1 MSFSV
6 FLDFVHVMNMTTTTT
21 TMTTTANN
29 YKGYAFPSPY
39 MLGWLAGTKHW
50 PIADIIAH
58 SEFPIRM
65 DMIIEQ
71 VRVNGFYFG
80 KELETFGKF
89 LCALYVSRRLPDDV
103 IARLEEVD
111 FPFAEEGE

>member
-6 FLDFVHVMNMTTTTT
+6 FLDFVHVMNVTTTT
-21 TMTTTANN
+21 TMITAND
-29 YKGYAFPSPY
+29 YKGYAFPTPY
-39 MLGWLAGTKHW
+39 MLGWLVGTKHW

-71 VRVNGFYFG
+71 VRANGFYFG
-80 KELETFGKF
+80 TELETFGRF
-89 LCALYVSRRLPDDV
+89 LCELYVARRLPDDV

-111 FPFAEEGE
+111 FPFSEEGE